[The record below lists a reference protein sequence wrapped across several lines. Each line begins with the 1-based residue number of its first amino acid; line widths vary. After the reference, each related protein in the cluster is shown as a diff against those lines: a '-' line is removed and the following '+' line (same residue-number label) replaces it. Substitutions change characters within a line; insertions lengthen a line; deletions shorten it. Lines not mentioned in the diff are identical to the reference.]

1 MKGQPQVN
9 IINPIPQCLLVQ
21 FEELDKK
28 EDVAIEKLKKGKKLI
43 SEAVIELEA
52 AQKGEAALSKKMK
65 QKKAQ
70 KKVK

>member
-1 MKGQPQVN
+1 MKMATVGEK
-9 IINPIPQCLLVQ
+9 
-21 FEELDKK
+21 FEKLDKK

-52 AQKGEAALSKKMK
+52 AQKGEASLSKKMK